1 MSGLTEPSV
10 PQRRILHKAPGPCLS
25 PSSEHV
31 ARLLDGGDDAAD
43 VLDRALDEEVDAR
56 RLAAHAADVGEEPD
70 DALLRRI
77 RLHQRM
83 EHPDLAR
90 GAVVHRR
97 AVEDRKQRV
106 GAFDPRPVLREDP
119 RRGDVETR
127 RELVLVR
134 NEDLEAVGT
143 QRGGAFVDER
153 TFVRREERAGE
164 VDLQEADATESSAGR
179 RVTLRML
186 CAAS

>member
-1 MSGLTEPSV
+1 MEAT
-10 PQRRILHKAPGPCLS
+10 
-25 PSSEHV
+25 
-31 ARLLDGGDDAAD
+31 DAAD

-83 EHPDLAR
+83 EHPDLAC

-97 AVEDRKQRV
+97 PVKDREHRI
-106 GAFDPRPVLREDP
+106 GALDPRPVLREN
-119 RRGDVETR
+119 RRCCDVDVP

-143 QRGGAFVDER
+143 QRGGAI
-153 TFVRREERAGE
+153 RR
-164 VDLQEADATESSAGR
+164 
-179 RVTLRML
+179 
-186 CAAS
+186 